1 MARPKS
7 EDKKQALLEAA
18 TAAFAQSGIAASTSA
33 IARSA
38 GVAEGT
44 LFRYFA
50 TKDELLNELYLA
62 IKLRL
67 VRTMIAGL
75 DPDEKRPKEN
85 ARNIW
90 NSYID
95 WGVRNPMEHKA
106 IRRMALSERITDETR
121 RQVKESFPELNEMCQ
136 LSVKEIFLSEAYRA
150 FGDALFLS
158 LAETTIEF
166 ASHDPQRAR
175 EIIALGVA
183 YFISALYAP
192 RLIARYSMGR
202 ILLTGLAVQIA
213 GLLLLCA
220 TFSRF
225 GVATSALTLV
235 PATALIGY
243 GQALIVNSFYRIGM
257 RDISASDAGAGSA
270 ILSTLQQATL
280 GLGPAILGSLF
291 LALARRGGGNYPQAL
306 IDFLLV
312 EVAMMLLLG
321 AIALWL
327 RHHLNR
333 QPATVAS

>member
-136 LSVKEIFLSEAYRA
+136 LSVKEIFLS
-150 FGDALFLS
+150 GSS
-158 LAETTIEF
+158 LVVVAEGMIM
-166 ASHDPQRAR
+166 
-175 EIIALGVA
+175 V
-183 YFISALYAP
+183 Y
-192 RLIARYSMGR
+192 LIARGHRHGRKVPLRSYS
-202 ILLTGLAVQIA
+202 
-213 GLLLLCA
+213 
-220 TFSRF
+220 
-225 GVATSALTLV
+225 
-235 PATALIGY
+235 
-243 GQALIVNSFYRIGM
+243 
-257 RDISASDAGAGSA
+257 
-270 ILSTLQQATL
+270 
-280 GLGPAILGSLF
+280 
-291 LALARRGGGNYPQAL
+291 
-306 IDFLLV
+306 
-312 EVAMMLLLG
+312 
-321 AIALWL
+321 
-327 RHHLNR
+327 
-333 QPATVAS
+333 QPVR

>member
-158 LAETTIEF
+158 LAETTIRS
-166 ASHDPQRAR
+166 APGRLSP
-175 EIIALGVA
+175 
-183 YFISALYAP
+183 SALKP
-192 RLIARYSMGR
+192 CG
-202 ILLTGLAVQIA
+202 TP
-213 GLLLLCA
+213 C
-220 TFSRF
+220 
-225 GVATSALTLV
+225 
-235 PATALIGY
+235 
-243 GQALIVNSFYRIGM
+243 M
-257 RDISASDAGAGSA
+257 RRTHNDAGNTAS
-270 ILSTLQQATL
+270 LRSPYRPDLPVYRTL
-280 GLGPAILGSLF
+280 
-291 LALARRGGGNYPQAL
+291 LALWARVRR
-306 IDFLLV
+306 V
-312 EVAMMLLLG
+312 
-321 AIALWL
+321 
-327 RHHLNR
+327 
-333 QPATVAS
+333 

>member
-136 LSVKEIFLSEAYRA
+136 LSVKEIFRSAPGRLS
-150 FGDALFLS
+150 
-158 LAETTIEF
+158 
-166 ASHDPQRAR
+166 P
-175 EIIALGVA
+175 
-183 YFISALYAP
+183 SALKP
-192 RLIARYSMGR
+192 CG
-202 ILLTGLAVQIA
+202 TP
-213 GLLLLCA
+213 C
-220 TFSRF
+220 
-225 GVATSALTLV
+225 
-235 PATALIGY
+235 
-243 GQALIVNSFYRIGM
+243 M
-257 RDISASDAGAGSA
+257 RRTPNDAGNTAS
-270 ILSTLQQATL
+270 LRSPYRPDLPVYRTL
-280 GLGPAILGSLF
+280 
-291 LALARRGGGNYPQAL
+291 LALWARVRR
-306 IDFLLV
+306 V
-312 EVAMMLLLG
+312 
-321 AIALWL
+321 
-327 RHHLNR
+327 
-333 QPATVAS
+333 

>member
-121 RQVKESFPELNEMCQ
+121 RQVKESFPEQVASAAVNDH
-136 LSVKEIFLSEAYRA
+136 YRDLISPPGA
-150 FGDALFLS
+150 F
-158 LAETTIEF
+158 
-166 ASHDPQRAR
+166 HRAP
-175 EIIALGVA
+175 LVP
-183 YFISALYAP
+183 L
-192 RLIARYSMGR
+192 
-202 ILLTGLAVQIA
+202 VIA
-213 GLLLLCA
+213 GWRLRLTRPTARA
-220 TFSRF
+220 TCR
-225 GVATSALTLV
+225 
-235 PATALIGY
+235 
-243 GQALIVNSFYRIGM
+243 
-257 RDISASDAGAGSA
+257 
-270 ILSTLQQATL
+270 
-280 GLGPAILGSLF
+280 
-291 LALARRGGGNYPQAL
+291 
-306 IDFLLV
+306 
-312 EVAMMLLLG
+312 
-321 AIALWL
+321 
-327 RHHLNR
+327 
-333 QPATVAS
+333 

>member
-18 TAAFAQSGIAASTSA
+18 TVAFAQSGIAASTSA

-106 IRRMALSERITDETR
+106 IRRMAHKAIRRMALSERITDETR

-175 EIIALGVA
+175 EIIALGFEA
-183 YFISALYAP
+183 MWHALHEA
-192 RLIARYSMGR
+192 
-202 ILLTGLAVQIA
+202 
-213 GLLLLCA
+213 
-220 TFSRF
+220 
-225 GVATSALTLV
+225 
-235 PATALIGY
+235 
-243 GQALIVNSFYRIGM
+243 
-257 RDISASDAGAGSA
+257 DA
-270 ILSTLQQATL
+270 
-280 GLGPAILGSLF
+280 
-291 LALARRGGGNYPQAL
+291 
-306 IDFLLV
+306 
-312 EVAMMLLLG
+312 
-321 AIALWL
+321 
-327 RHHLNR
+327 
-333 QPATVAS
+333 

>member
-166 ASHDPQRAR
+166 ASHDPRAPGR
-175 EIIALGVA
+175 LSP
-183 YFISALYAP
+183 SALKP
-192 RLIARYSMGR
+192 CG
-202 ILLTGLAVQIA
+202 TP
-213 GLLLLCA
+213 C
-220 TFSRF
+220 
-225 GVATSALTLV
+225 
-235 PATALIGY
+235 
-243 GQALIVNSFYRIGM
+243 M
-257 RDISASDAGAGSA
+257 RRTPNDAGNTAS
-270 ILSTLQQATL
+270 LRSPYRPDLPVYRTL
-280 GLGPAILGSLF
+280 
-291 LALARRGGGNYPQAL
+291 LALWARVRR
-306 IDFLLV
+306 V
-312 EVAMMLLLG
+312 
-321 AIALWL
+321 
-327 RHHLNR
+327 
-333 QPATVAS
+333 